1 MMEFKISNSKFQ
13 KLLLVIP
20 LGLMIMTTGL
30 AQKIT
35 EAEAITTALQNNQL
49 IKSAESQ
56 VDYFRQMK
64 KTGSDFGKLSAVWM
78 NGQYNTVEKDNN
90 ISLTQHIPFPGTIGA
105 QLKLGEEQIVGSTK
119 SLLIAKNN
127 LVYEVRSVYEI
138 LIHQQAFQNLLLSQ
152 DSLFTEFA
160 RASALR
166 YKTGESNLLEMATAE
181 TQLQEIKNQVRQ
193 NESDIF
199 MSQKKLQT
207 LLKSENLV
215 DASTVLSKRLL
226 EINPATT
233 TLEANPQLQYSQQ
246 LVKISE
252 QERRVEKNRLMPDLM
267 VGYFN
272 QTLIGYQ
279 NTTGQDIFYGK
290 SDRFQGFTAGLSIPL
305 WFAPQVA
312 RAKAASF
319 MEESSRQTADY
330 FRTTLN
336 SDYEQALRELDKNQA
351 SLTYYESSAL
361 KNADLILTQARKAY
375 KGGEIGYVEYLQS
388 LRSAITIKTNYLHA
402 LNQYNLSV
410 IKVEH
415 LTGKF

>member
-1 MMEFKISNSKFQ
+1 M
-13 KLLLVIP
+13 LLLIIP
-20 LGLMIMTTGL
+20 ISLMIMTTGL

-35 EAEAITTALQNNQL
+35 EGEAINTALQNNQL
-49 IKSAESQ
+49 IKAAESQ

-78 NGQYNTVEKDNN
+78 NGQYNTVVKDNN

-105 QLKLGEEQIVGSTK
+105 QLKLGEQQIVGSTK
-119 SLLIAKNN
+119 KLLIAKIN
-127 LVYEVRSVYEI
+127 LIYDVRSVYEI
-138 LIHQQAFQNLLLSQ
+138 LMHQKAFENLLLSQ

-160 RASALR
+160 RASTLR
-166 YKTGESNLLEMATAE
+166 YKTGESNLLEMTTAE
-181 TQLQEIKNQVRQ
+181 TQLQEIKNMVRQ

-207 LLKSENLV
+207 LLKSEILV
-215 DASTVLSKRLL
+215 DASAVLSKRLL
-226 EINPATT
+226 DIDPATT
-233 TLEANPQLQYSQQ
+233 TLEGNPQLQYSQQ
-246 LVKISE
+246 LVNISE
-252 QERRVEKNRLMPDLM
+252 QERRVEKSRLMPDLM

-279 NTTGQDIFYGK
+279 NTTGQDKFYGK
-290 SDRFQGFTAGLSIPL
+290 SDRFQGFTAGLAIPL

-336 SDYEQALRELDKNQA
+336 SEYEQALRELDKNQA

-388 LRSAITIKTNYLHA
+388 LRSAIAIKTNYLHA